1 MEEYSHSSAPEIFL
15 VAASQRT
22 KDIRISHGIRQVT
35 TNYNHPARTAE
46 CIATLDLVSSGRV
59 EFGIGESSAILEL
72 GGFDIPVESKREQ
85 YLKAVEQIC
94 IMLAMDPYPGFEGKY
109 FSMPCRN
116 IVPKPAQRPHP
127 TLWVAC

>member
-1 MEEYSHSSAPEIFL
+1 M
-15 VAASQRT
+15 
-22 KDIRISHGIRQVT
+22 
-35 TNYNHPARTAE
+35 
-46 CIATLDLVSSGRV
+46 
-59 EFGIGESSAILEL
+59 EL

-127 TLWVAC
+127 TLWVACPNRETIKMAAGLGICALTLAFVDPLEAKH